1 MGACPSCFALLAFT
15 KLARAS
21 PRACSAEARSGE
33 RRRAKGGTRTPMAF
47 QPPDPK
53 SGASASS
60 ATFAQKIWTIQSST
74 RVARGPICIAVHLDR
89 MLASV
94 APCSFR
100 NRSPTARIFI
110 MACFAGMPTSM
121 VNPAYRGIPSARRRF
136 PARPP
141 GACCEWPH
149 SMRVQP
155 PSARRA
161 RSTATVDS
169 YRSKVI
175 CGWRM
180 RAPDVCSSSGS
191 QACDS
196 VEERDR
202 EMTFPPS
209 RTRRT
214 GGKILLPSPVRRKRG
229 VP

>member
-1 MGACPSCFALLAFT
+1 MVPVDFARGNPERSRRMRKGGLEPPWPSGHRILSPARLPVPPLSHESGGFS
-15 KLARAS
+15 LARS
-21 PRACSAEARSGE
+21 RVRAA
-33 RRRAKGGTRTPMAF
+33 
-47 QPPDPK
+47 
-53 SGASASS
+53 GAAIV
-60 ATFAQKIWTIQSST
+60 QEL
-74 RVARGPICIAVHLDR
+74 GR
-89 MLASV
+89 MLPSV

-169 YRSKVI
+169 YRLKVI

-180 RAPDVCSSSGS
+180 RAPDVSSSSGS

-196 VEERDR
+196 VGAC
-202 EMTFPPS
+202 PS
-209 RTRRT
+209 N
-214 GGKILLPSPVRRKRG
+214 
-229 VP
+229 

>member
-1 MGACPSCFALLAFT
+1 
-15 KLARAS
+15 
-21 PRACSAEARSGE
+21 
-33 RRRAKGGTRTPMAF
+33 MAF

-169 YRSKVI
+169 SRSKVI

-180 RAPDVCSSSGS
+180 RAPDACSSSGS

-196 VEERDR
+196 LRACSR
-202 EMTFPPS
+202 NNISPR

-214 GGKILLPSPVRRKRG
+214 GGKILSCSP
-229 VP
+229 PTQFASP

>member
-1 MGACPSCFALLAFT
+1 
-15 KLARAS
+15 
-21 PRACSAEARSGE
+21 
-33 RRRAKGGTRTPMAF
+33 MAF

-100 NRSPTARIFI
+100 NRSPTVRIFI

-121 VNPAYRGIPSARRRF
+121 VNPAYRGILSVRRRF

-169 YRSKVI
+169 SRSKVI

-180 RAPDVCSSSGS
+180 RAPDVSSSSGS

-196 VEERDR
+196 VGAC
-202 EMTFPPS
+202 PS
-209 RTRRT
+209 NSRH
-214 GGKILLPSPVRRKRG
+214 G
-229 VP
+229 